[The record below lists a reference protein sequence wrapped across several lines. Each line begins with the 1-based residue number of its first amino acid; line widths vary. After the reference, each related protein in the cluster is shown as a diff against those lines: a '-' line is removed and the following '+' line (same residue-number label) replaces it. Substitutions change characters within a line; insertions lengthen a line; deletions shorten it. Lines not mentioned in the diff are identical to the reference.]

1 MFEYIQRHTT
11 FKWASKFLVDLKRC
25 YEPPGQ
31 FHYEKTSF
39 GANWQIIK
47 FKQGFKE
54 LEQHFIEDRYLKCD
68 KRIIIID

>member
-54 LEQHFIEDRYLKCD
+54 LE
-68 KRIIIID
+68 